1 MEAST
6 AVVINGS
13 PRVCGPQI
21 LIRAP
26 GLTNLGDPCVSHHHS
41 DTQNDLFH
49 NSVKSCL
56 LQQLQSVLLKF
67 RNSHKSHFQHTSTAI
82 HVSSTNDL
90 AGLIV
95 GVTAWG
101 NTVFGNW
108 VMAIMS

>member
-1 MEAST
+1 MATKSITKAVLVT
-6 AVVINGS
+6 ALFLKIKGGLQ
-13 PRVCGPQI
+13 PP
-21 LIRAP
+21 LWIRQ
-26 GLTNLGDPCVSHHHS
+26 C
-41 DTQNDLFH
+41 TQNDLFH

-95 GVTAWG
+95 GVGLQHGEIQCLETG
-101 NTVFGNW
+101 
-108 VMAIMS
+108 